1 MSRIKILVV
10 DDEPLLGEPL
20 KRALESSGY
29 QVRLAQSGAD
39 ALQALTEDSFDLL
52 LEDLGLPDAD
62 GLDIMG
68 EVLGKTPYC
77 RALVMTGNGTI
88 EKAVKAMKMGAFDFL
103 TKPFTM
109 ETLFQKL
116 QSVMEFRQ
124 VEKEIDSRDEA
135 DGSGCECVT
144 RSPVMK
150 DILQTAAVVAATD
163 ATVLLLGESG
173 TGKDLLAE
181 IIHAKSR
188 RSKHPCI
195 KVNCAAI
202 PETLFESELFGVE
215 RGAYTG
221 ADKSRCGYLEAAD
234 KGTLFLDEIAE
245 LPLFLQG
252 KFLRAL
258 GEKAIHRVGGS
269 REYDVDFRL
278 VAATNRD
285 LKALAGTQAF
295 REDLFFRINVVPIT
309 IPPLRER
316 REDIPLLIAYFQK
329 RFQEKSPRPKSHFT
343 PEALETLCNY
353 GFPGNVRELQNIVEH
368 ISILYPGEII
378 KPRHLSVSMQ
388 NPDLAARLFESFAVG
403 KPLKEAVADFENKY
417 IEKVLHSVG
426 GHKTRSASILGLS
439 RKVLWE
445 RLKRIRA
452 V

>member
-1 MSRIKILVV
+1 MTRLKILIV
-10 DDEPLLGEPL
+10 DDEPLLGMPL
-20 KRALESSGY
+20 KRSLESAGY
-29 QVRLAQSGAD
+29 QARLAQSGAD
-39 ALQALTEDSFDLL
+39 ALQALTEESFDLL
-52 LEDLGLPDAD
+52 LEDLCLPDAD

-68 EVLGKTPYC
+68 EVLNKIPHC

-109 ETLFQKL
+109 EALFQKL
-116 QSVMEFRQ
+116 HSVTEFRE
-124 VEKEIDSRDEA
+124 VEEVIDSLGRE
-135 DGSGCECVT
+135 DGVTGECIT

-188 RSKHPCI
+188 RGKNPCI

-221 ADKSRCGYLEAAD
+221 ADRSRGGYLEAAD
-234 KGTLFLDEIAE
+234 KGTLYLDEIAE
-245 LPLFLQG
+245 LPLSLQG

-258 GEKAIHRVGGS
+258 GEKTIYRVGGS

-278 VAATNRD
+278 VAATNKD
-285 LKALAGTQAF
+285 LKSLAGTHEF

-316 REDIPLLIAYFQK
+316 REDIPLLIAYFQR
-329 RFQEKSPRPKSHFT
+329 RFQEKHPCPKPHFS

-368 ISILYPGEII
+368 ISILHPGEII
-378 KPRHLSVSMQ
+378 KPRHLSVSLQ
-388 NPDLAARLFESFAVG
+388 NPDPVATLFESFAVG

-426 GHKTRSASILGLS
+426 GHKSRSASILGLS

-445 RLKRIRA
+445 RLKRIREA
-452 V
+452 